1 MDIVGQFSNYH
12 PRVTDGTIAFVA
24 TAAFYSVLN
33 KIDFELEFVNDR
45 RVLSARNSKWF
56 KS

>member
-1 MDIVGQFSNYH
+1 MDSVGQFNNYH

-24 TAAFYSVLN
+24 TAVLN
-33 KIDFELEFVNDR
+33 KIDFELEFVNNR

-56 KS
+56 QS